1 MTENIRI
8 NVEYHSVPDGGATM
22 AYQFI
27 PWAAASVMS
36 INQILAP
43 FTVDEIEE
51 IVINGTRVRHDVD
64 FDGRRTFVRQFA
76 LIPINYDVH
85 IYLDVYVADERNV
98 DEDDDDDDDEGNI
111 GEVYRGYAMQIFV
124 KTMTGETIAMD
135 VEASDTI
142 DNVKTKIEE
151 KYGIQRD
158 VQTWKVQSDTMD
170 ASGDLL
176 DVLLRNDSEGET
188 DMEEAI
194 MIRWGAVVAGSFW
207 YGDMANDADHCEQ
220 WTGRTYSDG
229 QTAQMGSSVSPVMSY
244 PALLLFLPSNLFFWL
259 NGFVGVHFVVV
270 AVVVAVARFR
280 LNLTNRLLENLAV
293 VVAVF
298 SVMVWVLL
306 LFSALLVAV
315 VLDVVLVVIL
325 LA

>member
-1 MTENIRI
+1 MLGAGHHVQSVMSGCELVDAFFCSVVAFMLQTFQSVSIRRLVAMTENIRI

-111 GEVYRGYAMQIFV
+111 GEVYRGYDSTSCGTSTPDDDDYDDDYDDQFF
-124 KTMTGETIAMD
+124 TI
-135 VEASDTI
+135 
-142 DNVKTKIEE
+142 
-151 KYGIQRD
+151 
-158 VQTWKVQSDTMD
+158 
-170 ASGDLL
+170 
-176 DVLLRNDSEGET
+176 
-188 DMEEAI
+188 
-194 MIRWGAVVAGSFW
+194 
-207 YGDMANDADHCEQ
+207 
-220 WTGRTYSDG
+220 
-229 QTAQMGSSVSPVMSY
+229 
-244 PALLLFLPSNLFFWL
+244 
-259 NGFVGVHFVVV
+259 
-270 AVVVAVARFR
+270 
-280 LNLTNRLLENLAV
+280 
-293 VVAVF
+293 
-298 SVMVWVLL
+298 
-306 LFSALLVAV
+306 
-315 VLDVVLVVIL
+315 
-325 LA
+325 